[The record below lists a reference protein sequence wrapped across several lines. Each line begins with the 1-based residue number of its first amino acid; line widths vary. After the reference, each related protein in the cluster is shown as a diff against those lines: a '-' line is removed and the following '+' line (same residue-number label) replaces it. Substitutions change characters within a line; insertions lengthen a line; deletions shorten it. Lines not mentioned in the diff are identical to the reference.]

1 MVRAYAAIIT
11 GAGASEEVTT
21 ALRELPG
28 VTEAHV
34 VAGDFDVIAEIEGET
49 VRDLQKV
56 VTAGIHGIEDVGTT
70 RTYIQMD

>member
-1 MVRAYAAIIT
+1 MVHAYAAIIT
-11 GAGASEEVTT
+11 GTGASEDVTA

-49 VRDLQKV
+49 VRDLQKI
-56 VTAGIHGIEDVGTT
+56 VTGGIHEIEDVGTT

>member
-1 MVRAYAAIIT
+1 MVRAYVAIIT
-11 GAGASEEVTT
+11 GTGASEDVTA
-21 ALRELPG
+21 ALRELSG

-49 VRDLQKV
+49 VRDLQRV
-56 VTAGIHGIEDVGTT
+56 VTAGVHEIEDVGTT